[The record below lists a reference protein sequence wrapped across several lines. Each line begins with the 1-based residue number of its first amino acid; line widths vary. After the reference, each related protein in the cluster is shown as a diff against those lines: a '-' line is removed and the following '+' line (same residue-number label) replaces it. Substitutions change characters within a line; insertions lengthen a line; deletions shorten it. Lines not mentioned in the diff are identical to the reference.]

1 MYRMFGY
8 GSDDPNTY
16 CDYVRK
22 AKEKLATEVVPRNF
36 RVEISEGQIRQ
47 SATIASFQYAQK
59 QLFYEGY
66 GHTIPTFSYMSV
78 QAFGGE
84 AYYTSPLPSGD
95 PMNDRATCPKD
106 PTLGMFYDLC
116 LELDVLRSQIEELK
130 GNCVLKGNHFDSDV
144 EPATGNY
151 FGRAAKAP
159 PAPEG
164 ANPFAASAANTPFSF
179 KPPERHVASSGGFT
193 FGASPATAPIQPE
206 MDELRAELAE
216 LKKAKDIQKNI
227 QSEVEELR
235 AELVELKK
243 AKDIVLP
250 ELKKAK
256 DIQSEV
262 EELRAELVELK
273 KAKDIVLPELKKAKD
288 IQSEVDELRA
298 ELVELKKAKD
308 IQSEVEELRAELAE
322 LKPKQR
328 PKGKFGFFHKQS

>member
-47 SATIASFQYAQK
+47 SATIASFQYAHK

-66 GHTIPTFSYMSV
+66 GHTIPTFSYMGV
-78 QAFGGE
+78 QSFGGE

-95 PMNDRATCPKD
+95 PMNHRATCPKD

-130 GNCVLKGNHFDSDV
+130 RNCVLNGKHFDSDV
-144 EPATGNY
+144 DT
-151 FGRAAKAP
+151 
-159 PAPEG
+159 
-164 ANPFAASAANTPFSF
+164 
-179 KPPERHVASSGGFT
+179 
-193 FGASPATAPIQPE
+193 ASPVTAPIQPE
-206 MDELRAELAE
+206 LDELRAEL
-216 LKKAKDIQKNI
+216 
-227 QSEVEELR
+227 V
-235 AELVELKK
+235 
-243 AKDIVLP
+243 
-250 ELKKAK
+250 
-256 DIQSEV
+256 
-262 EELRAELVELK
+262 
-273 KAKDIVLPELKKAKD
+273 ELKKAKD

-308 IQSEVEELRAELAE
+308 IVMPELKKAKDIQSEVDELRVELAELKKAKDMQSEVDKLRVELAE

-328 PKGKFGFFHKQS
+328 PKGKVGFFRKKS

>member
-59 QLFYEGY
+59 QLFYKGY
-66 GHTIPTFSYMSV
+66 GHTIPTFSYMGV
-78 QAFGGE
+78 QDFGGE

-95 PMNDRATCPKD
+95 PMNHRATCPKD

-116 LELDVLRSQIEELK
+116 LELDVLRSQIEESDKELEL
-130 GNCVLKGNHFDSDV
+130 GHVLRSQI
-144 EPATGNY
+144 E
-151 FGRAAKAP
+151 
-159 PAPEG
+159 
-164 ANPFAASAANTPFSF
+164 
-179 KPPERHVASSGGFT
+179 
-193 FGASPATAPIQPE
+193 E
-206 MDELRAELAE
+206 MDELRAELA
-216 LKKAKDIQKNI
+216 KNI

-243 AKDIVLP
+243 AKDI
-250 ELKKAK
+250 
-256 DIQSEV
+256 
-262 EELRAELVELK
+262 
-273 KAKDIVLPELKKAKD
+273 
-288 IQSEVDELRA
+288 QSEVD
-298 ELVELKKAKD
+298 
-308 IQSEVEELRAELAE
+308 ELRAELAE
-322 LKPKQR
+322 LKPKQQ

>member
-262 EELRAELVELK
+262 
-273 KAKDIVLPELKKAKD
+273 
-288 IQSEVDELRA
+288 DELRA